1 MDSDMKSFNTPA
13 SSPDVGW
20 TSPRRRI
27 VHKLVCLGVPKV
39 ALEQLQH
46 GLVAFAKKNKSMI
59 PEIVSA
65 LFPSDE
71 ECFLVEK
78 GTSPGLT
85 RIPKLVDLYS
95 DSVLWIQW
103 LMFEGEPR
111 TALEDLARI
120 GAGQRGICGSVWGD
134 KDLAYQCQTCEKDPT
149 CAICVPCFR
158 NGDHKDHDYFM
169 IHTRGGCCDCGDE
182 TAWKREGFCSAH
194 KGVEQIQPLPEEVVD
209 SMGPVLDALL
219 VFWSSKLSAA
229 ESLGDSTVAS
239 GLCLAVVEMLLEFC
253 NLSDSVLSFMA
264 KRMLPLEGVLAVLMR
279 AERFLDSLVVKKLH
293 EFLLKLL
300 GEPTFKYEFG
310 IAFVSY
316 YPHAVLQKFPL
327 LSTFSVQLF
336 TVPTL
341 TVRLVREADLLK
353 MLLGCLSRLF
363 ISCSGEG
370 GLLEIGKLED
380 IYENTF
386 QVVDDICYVLNNAE
400 VPKHVACDQPEI
412 YRTWMK
418 LLSMVQEI
426 DPQKRMARVYV
437 DDENENWHT
446 PFELTQSLGNVNS
459 LLVSGAF
466 SVNDADESKDDSCY
480 RVCDDG
486 DGLRRAIAGR
496 FSPQNY
502 TCNVAGKIKES
513 VGELQCD
520 ANVYLSVPS
529 AASLLFFECLKA
541 IENCFGM
548 DTKNG
553 KGTSSGGKTSR
564 CGIRGKMGSLCWPF
578 SEETFERP
586 GCSSYVARGPQM
598 NGNLHGEKAIPSGV
612 DGMDVSRTYPEQSFA
627 VVPDGTSMQMDSHMD
642 LDSLGLFSLTDWPN
656 VIYDVSSR
664 EISYHIPLHRLLSLL
679 LRKVVEK
686 YHGKSGMLGLKTA
699 IPVIPSSGFH
709 PNFFQ
714 QILRG
719 THPFGFSSFVMEHP
733 LRLRVVV
740 AQVRAGMW
748 RRNGDAAIACCE
760 GYCFRWC
767 EQGLESDLF
776 LLQCCAALAPPEFYV
791 KRIQERF
798 GLSNY
803 LSLNLKEYDECEPVL
818 IQEMLTLLIQIVK
831 ERRFCGLSTTENLQ
845 RELVYKLAVGDAT
858 RSQLTKSLPQDLS
871 KSNELQNV
879 LDTVAEYSK
888 PSGIKQ
894 GRYTLRKSY
903 WKELDLYHPRWSSRE
918 LQIAEERY
926 LQLFKVSPQTSQLPL
941 WTRVFQALS
950 PIYRIAMSKAVFM
963 IIRAVVFYATFTEKT
978 SVSRAPEGVL
988 LTALHLLSLAL
999 DICEKQNTHMGEL
1012 GGNADFSYS
1021 DNQSCGRTSVHDKY
1035 YCPLLLYASKEIDS
1049 GSTNQSDTGKHE
1061 SMLSLLVLLL
1071 GRYKKENDLDNMDS
1085 RQSSVSSLIESLLR
1099 KFAELDVHCKSSL
1112 SKLVPDIIAHLPQQ
1126 PSHHT
1131 MPGSV
1136 VASNAE
1142 KRKAKKREHQAAIL
1156 EKMRAE
1162 QSKFLASLKS
1172 SMASGMDSLNYEND
1186 ESISCVDQILVE
1198 STPIVCSLCH
1208 DPDPTIPISFMV
1220 LLQKSCLTSLVEKA
1234 VPSWEDFCQS
1244 NKDFVR
1250 KNEITHDSTDESGI
1264 PEVNSVSQS
1273 TSNEL
1278 LYESLLEGTNST
1290 SSVEMI
1296 EKAIY
1301 KSVQEYIHDSSN
1313 EVSTMTFSVPHAEDS
1328 YRKSNDEVCLFLE
1341 EYFGLENECPNNPE
1355 ASISDAVFKNKLLRC
1370 KSSEAPSASV
1380 DRYCLK
1386 DCDGIHIST
1395 CGHVVH
1401 QECHNSYLKT
1411 MRQGYNMRH
1420 GEGGRS
1426 VDPDQGEFLCPV
1438 CRRFGNSILPSL
1450 PGDIDMRKR
1459 IMSSDVSSTSL
1470 AGCSTS
1476 SESENYV
1483 CLLSQALT
1491 LLQKTANM
1499 VGQNGN
1505 AMRLDRQRGIMPDL
1519 VKINNKGDVVPHLQF
1534 YKQAADP
1541 ILAHD
1546 PFSSLM
1552 WVLFC
1557 LPHPFL
1563 SSIKSFISLVH
1574 LFYAVCVA
1582 QALITYH
1589 GKRPFGTSEL
1599 GLGDCGLNDICRTTG
1614 ESELAKQFFLSN
1626 YIDISCHPKDM
1637 IRRLTF
1643 PYLRRCALLWKLLTS
1658 SMSAPFYNNDQ
1669 VREKVCHHTN
1679 NDALDSS
1686 IEISIELEGIR
1697 ELEHMFQITLDLVL
1711 KNEVVHTLSLKW
1723 CQHFLLVHGDR
1734 NYGHSFHCTPAVP
1747 FKLLHLPYI
1756 YQDLLQ
1762 RENGCQNHVTVCGA
1776 GIGVF
1781 LIIRRTTIL
1790 LQRHLRQATWPSPYL
1805 DAFGE
1810 EDFSMLRGKPLYLNE
1825 ERYAALT
1832 HLVASHGLDSNSQIF
1847 YRSTIPIFNFDA

>member
-1 MDSDMKSFNTPA
+1 M
-13 SSPDVGW
+13 
-20 TSPRRRI
+20 
-27 VHKLVCLGVPKV
+27 
-39 ALEQLQH
+39 
-46 GLVAFAKKNKSMI
+46 
-59 PEIVSA
+59 
-65 LFPSDE
+65 
-71 ECFLVEK
+71 
-78 GTSPGLT
+78 
-85 RIPKLVDLYS
+85 
-95 DSVLWIQW
+95 
-103 LMFEGEPR
+103 
-111 TALEDLARI
+111 
-120 GAGQRGICGSVWGD
+120 
-134 KDLAYQCQTCEKDPT
+134 
-149 CAICVPCFR
+149 
-158 NGDHKDHDYFM
+158 
-169 IHTRGGCCDCGDE
+169 
-182 TAWKREGFCSAH
+182 
-194 KGVEQIQPLPEEVVD
+194 
-209 SMGPVLDALL
+209 
-219 VFWSSKLSAA
+219 
-229 ESLGDSTVAS
+229 VAS

-253 NLSDSVLSFMA
+253 NLSESVLSFMA

-300 GEPTFKYEFG
+300 GESTFKYEFG

-316 YPHAVLQKFPL
+316 YPHAILQKFPL

-341 TVRLVREADLLK
+341 TVRLVREADLLN

-370 GLLEIGKLED
+370 GLLEISKLED

-400 VPKHVACDQPEI
+400 VSKHVACDRPEI

-418 LLSMVQEI
+418 LLSMVQGI

-437 DDENENWHT
+437 DEENENWYT

-480 RVCDDG
+480 CVSDDG
-486 DGLRRAIAGR
+486 DGLRHAIAGR
-496 FSPQNY
+496 LSPQNY

-548 DTKNG
+548 DTENG

-564 CGIRGKMGSLCWPF
+564 CGIHGKMGSLCWPF

-586 GCSSYVARGPQM
+586 GSSYVARGPQM
-598 NGNLHGEKAIPSGV
+598 NANLHGEKAIPSGV
-612 DGMDVSRTYPEQSFA
+612 DGMDVSYTYPEQSFT

-642 LDSLGLFSLTDWPN
+642 LDSLGLFSLTDWPS

-679 LRKVVEK
+679 LRKVIEK
-686 YHGKSGMLGLKTA
+686 YHGKTGMLGLKTA

-760 GYCFRWC
+760 GYCSVRWC

-941 WTRVFQALS
+941 WTRVFQVLS

-999 DICEKQNTHMGEL
+999 DIREKQNTHMGEL
-1012 GGNADFSYS
+1012 GGNAGFSYS
-1021 DNQSCGRTSVHDKY
+1021 DNQSCGRTSGHDKY

-1099 KFAELDVHCKSSL
+1099 KFAELDVHCKSAL
-1112 SKLVPDIIAHLPQQ
+1112 SKLVPDLIAHLPQQ

-1131 MPGSV
+1131 MQGLV

-1156 EKMRAE
+1156 EKMRVE

-1172 SMASGMDSLNYEND
+1172 SMESGLDSLNYEND
-1186 ESISCVDQILVE
+1186 ESVSSVDQILVE

-1244 NKDFVR
+1244 DKDFVR

-1301 KSVQEYIHDSSN
+1301 KSVQEYIHDLSN
-1313 EVSTMTFSVPHAEDS
+1313 EVSTMTSSVPHAEDS
-1328 YRKSNDEVCLFLE
+1328 YRKSSEVCLFLE
-1341 EYFGLENECPNNPE
+1341 EYFGLENENPNNPKV
-1355 ASISDAVFKNKLLRC
+1355 STSDAVFKNKLLRC

-1499 VGQNGN
+1499 VGQSNFLSLSGKLNERNEPALDPVLRKLCSMYFPDTSNKFLDSGFLSRSLYLWDTLLYTMSSTEISVRGKRVYSHSGSSIPVLEPLYREIQSSSGFILSFLLRIAQKCRISNTVEAHLRFRGVQLFAGSICSGVSLDGN
-1505 AMRLDRQRGIMPDL
+1505 AMGLDRQRGIMLDL

-1589 GKRPFGTSEL
+1589 GTRPFGTSEL

-1614 ESELAKQFFLSN
+1614 ESELAKQFFLSS

-1734 NYGHSFHCTPAVP
+1734 NYGRSFHCTPAVP
-1747 FKLLHLPYI
+1747 FKLLHLPRI

-1762 RENGCQNHVTVCGA
+1762 RYIKEQCPQCKSVIDEPALCLLCGRLCSPGWRLCCRENGCQNHATVCGA

-1810 EDFSMLRGKPLYLNE
+1810 EDFNMLRGKPLYLNE

-1832 HLVASHGLDSNSQIF
+1832 HLVVSHGLDSNSQIF
-1847 YRSTIPIFNFDA
+1847 YRSTVPIFNFDA